1 MMKKQDEH
9 EALDLWREFM
19 GLPRT
24 VFFIEA
30 EREQRRGRSSNTQ
43 TGSAS

>member
-1 MMKKQDEH
+1 MNVGDEH
-9 EALDLWREFM
+9 EALDLMSRGFM

-24 VFFIEA
+24 VFLIEA
-30 EREQRRGRSSNTQ
+30 EREQRRGRSWRTQ